1 MLRYLPTVRED
12 WRFIRDAMRL
22 RDVSPTL
29 PGFLKAPAMTA
40 NCIYVPLLTAAAR
53 AADELS
59 IAAVTRG
66 IERPGRRSCLVEIRM
81 RGADWGA
88 VGVFAGFLVFTM
100 LAKGAG

>member
-1 MLRYLPTVRED
+1 MTV
-12 WRFIRDAMRL
+12 
-22 RDVSPTL
+22 
-29 PGFLKAPAMTA
+29 

-81 RGADWGA
+81 RGADWGSRGR
-88 VGVFAGFLVFTM
+88 VRGVSGLYHAGESER
-100 LAKGAG
+100 AE

>member
-1 MLRYLPTVRED
+1 MYGLWQTAKRALRGGAALLLAVQLL
-12 WRFIRDAMRL
+12 I
-22 RDVSPTL
+22 
-29 PGFLKAPAMTA
+29 AP
-40 NCIYVPLLTAAAR
+40 TAAAR